1 MSLLTCL
8 AVSTCPRWKKPVLE
22 KTTQV
27 EGHKGVN
34 LFIFP
39 FCKLGRAA
47 LLLKCILVVIL
58 LHTNLKNNLKMHSLA
73 VILSLSR
80 MIWKFTIILFPQLGA
95 RLQIYMKKIFSSL
108 KPICH

>member
-1 MSLLTCL
+1 MRQLLAKSNCDPAGGNRCHYLPAWLL
-8 AVSTCPRWKKPVLE
+8 APAPRWKKPVLE

-47 LLLKCILVVIL
+47 F
-58 LHTNLKNNLKMHSLA
+58 LHKLEKTTSMHSLA
-73 VILSLSR
+73 VILSLR
-80 MIWKFTIILFPQLGA
+80 RKIWKFTIILFPQLGA
-95 RLQIYMKKIFSSL
+95 GLQIYIL
-108 KPICH
+108 P